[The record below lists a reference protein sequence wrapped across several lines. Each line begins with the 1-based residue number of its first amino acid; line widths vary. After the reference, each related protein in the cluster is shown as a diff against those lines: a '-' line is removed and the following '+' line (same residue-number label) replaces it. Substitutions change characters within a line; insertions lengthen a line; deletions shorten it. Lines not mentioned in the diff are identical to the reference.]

1 MKKPTKLMLNQQ
13 TLRTLA
19 SDELSRVVGG
29 WQDCPDVTRL
39 VSGCTVSPA
48 NSIIQIPAAKK
59 V

>member
-1 MKKPTKLMLNQQ
+1 MKKPTKLMLHQE

-29 WQDCPDVTRL
+29 QQDCPDVTRL

-48 NSIIQIPAAKK
+48 NSIMESPGAKK